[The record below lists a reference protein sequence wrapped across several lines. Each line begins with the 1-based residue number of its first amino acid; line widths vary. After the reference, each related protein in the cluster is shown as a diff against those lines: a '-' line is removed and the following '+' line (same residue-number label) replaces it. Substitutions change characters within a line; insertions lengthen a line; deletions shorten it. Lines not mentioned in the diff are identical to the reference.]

1 MTLGSQIRT
10 LKDLKQETTTNM
22 TCPKVL
28 ILTLFI
34 FGTFAKDTIEN
45 MEERMEALEGKLAA
59 LTKEHEMDDIETNKH
74 FNIIEKKLAKLEK
87 EHMKDDIET
96 NKKIKVIKK
105 KLATLTKAIEMEDDA
120 STLANIVSCT

>member
-1 MTLGSQIRT
+1 MTLGLHIRT

-45 MEERMEALEGKLAA
+45 MEERMEALEGKLVA
-59 LTKEHEMDDIETNKH
+59 LTKAHEMDDIETNKH

-105 KLATLTKAIEMEDDA
+105 KLAALSEAIDMEDDA
-120 STLANIVSCT
+120 STLTNIVSCT

>member
-34 FGTFAKDTIEN
+34 FGTFAKDTIDN
-45 MEERMEALEGKLAA
+45 MEERIEALEGKLVA
-59 LTKEHEMDDIETNKH
+59 LTKAHEMDHIETNKQ
-74 FNIIEKKLAKLEK
+74 FKAIEKK
-87 EHMKDDIET
+87 HRKDDIEN
-96 NKKIKVIKK
+96 NKQIKVIKK
-105 KLATLTKAIEMEDDA
+105 KLAALTKAIEMEDDA

>member
-45 MEERMEALEGKLAA
+45 MEERMEALEGKLVA
-59 LTKEHEMDDIETNKH
+59 LTKAHETDDIETNTQ
-74 FNIIEKKLAKLEK
+74 FEAIENKLDALTKA
-87 EHMKDDIET
+87 HMKDDIE
-96 NKKIKVIKK
+96 NKRKFKIIKK
-105 KLATLTKAIEMEDDA
+105 KLAALTKPIEMEDDA
-120 STLANIVSCT
+120 STLASIVSCT